1 VDTVKQGGLYA
12 TALSRSATAP
22 WLWRVLA
29 GIAWLV
35 GLALLALTL
44 AHWGWTW
51 FGPEVLPLPTASPD
65 TDPVQRIASA
75 RLFGAPGGASSSAA
89 ASSPAN
95 VTGDLRLL
103 GVFAERDGRGYALF
117 RAGARGPL
125 LVAAGQ
131 DVGVGVR
138 LESVRPDGVTL
149 VDGGTRREL
158 ALRSSTT
165 MAAKARPASGAVAT
179 ASPKPAAC
187 TPPSGFTGPV
197 VRLNAELLG
206 GMVNAPDGWRGLI
219 EAGSGALIVRD
230 QGGFGRMLGLKT
242 GDRIERANGI
252 ALTTPDDIASTVL
265 QPLTQSQQV
274 LVAGTRDGKP
284 QQWLLVNGGACPS

>member
-1 VDTVKQGGLYA
+1 MDTLQQGELYA
-12 TALSRSATAP
+12 TPSTPSPPARWYWRAIAT
-22 WLWRVLA
+22 V
-29 GIAWLV
+29 AWV
-35 GLALLALTL
+35 AALALLALTL

-51 FGPEVLPLPTASPD
+51 FGPDALPAPPPAAD
-65 TDPVQRIASA
+65 VDPVQRIASA
-75 RLFGAPGGASSSAA
+75 RLFGTPAPAA
-89 ASSPAN
+89 ATSSVASAP
-95 VTGDLRLL
+95 GDLRLL

-131 DVGVGVR
+131 DVGGGVR
-138 LESVRPDGVTL
+138 LDSVRPDGVTL
-149 VDGGTRREL
+149 IDGGTRREL
-158 ALRSSTT
+158 GLRTSVVTDK
-165 MAAKARPASGAVAT
+165 AKPATVAVASGPARA
-179 ASPKPAAC
+179 AAC
-187 TPPSGFTGPV
+187 TPPSGFTGPM

-206 GMVNAPDGWRGLI
+206 GMVNAPDGWKSLI

-274 LVAGTRDGKP
+274 LVVGTRDGKP
-284 QQWLLVNGGACPS
+284 QQWLLVNGGACPA